1 MGQITKN
8 CFKSVRQSDFNKG
21 AKYLSRHFCK
31 VMANEHDKV
40 LDIINP

>member
-1 MGQITKN
+1 MGEIIKN

-21 AKYLSRHFCK
+21 AKDLNRHFCK
-31 VMANEHDKV
+31 VMANKHEKV